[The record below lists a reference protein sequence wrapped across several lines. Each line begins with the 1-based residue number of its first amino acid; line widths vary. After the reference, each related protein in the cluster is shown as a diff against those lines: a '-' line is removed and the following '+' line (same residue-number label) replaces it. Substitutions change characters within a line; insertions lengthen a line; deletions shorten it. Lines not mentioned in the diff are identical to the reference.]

1 MFFGN
6 TPFTFAHVIV
16 SLVGIGSGF
25 VVAYG
30 LLAARR
36 LDGWTA
42 LFLASNIA
50 TSVSGFFLP
59 SERFLPSHAIGII
72 ALLALTVAI
81 IARYTLYLAGRWRAA
96 YVVSSVAALY
106 LNVFV
111 LVVQLFL
118 KVPALNALAPT
129 QLEPSFLLAQ
139 AVVLALFVALGIAA
153 VIRFGSQPGKA
164 TKMVASSTPGLEVM
178 QRNS

>member
-1 MFFGN
+1 MHVGAAPPCPPHTLSKRELNSNRRGSLILFSEPHQTEDRFMFFGN

-50 TSVSGFFLP
+50 TSVSGLFLQ
-59 SERFLPSHAIGII
+59 SER
-72 ALLALTVAI
+72 
-81 IARYTLYLAGRWRAA
+81 
-96 YVVSSVAALY
+96 
-106 LNVFV
+106 
-111 LVVQLFL
+111 
-118 KVPALNALAPT
+118 
-129 QLEPSFLLAQ
+129 
-139 AVVLALFVALGIAA
+139 
-153 VIRFGSQPGKA
+153 
-164 TKMVASSTPGLEVM
+164 
-178 QRNS
+178 